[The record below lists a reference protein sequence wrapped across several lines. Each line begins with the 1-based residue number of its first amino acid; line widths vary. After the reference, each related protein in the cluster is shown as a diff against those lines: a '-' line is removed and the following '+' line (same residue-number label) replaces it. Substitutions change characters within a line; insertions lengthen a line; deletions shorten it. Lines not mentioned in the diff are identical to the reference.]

1 MQGKKMYKLLHISC
15 KTALIH
21 NTETHIQATSKTSH
35 IQAPL
40 KTLQEAI
47 INNIGIPE
55 VLWLIQQSHTYCM
68 NISWKFNVKSKKT
81 TPTFYN
87 LSQITY
93 LEETLQTCSRADL
106 CSRLSWRLYTKS
118 RAVITLSLFWALSA
132 STWGSGPQ
140 LTSFVLHSSNLRS
153 ALSVREHG
161 ARLIGCNSKLN
172 INILNW
178 LLNAHNQNMRRNV
191 SKTVVLF

>member
-1 MQGKKMYKLLHISC
+1 MLFI
-15 KTALIH
+15 
-21 NTETHIQATSKTSH
+21 
-35 IQAPL
+35 
-40 KTLQEAI
+40 
-47 INNIGIPE
+47 
-55 VLWLIQQSHTYCM
+55 IQQSHTNCTY
-68 NISWKFNVKSKKT
+68 ISWKFNVKSKQT
-81 TPTFYN
+81 TQTFYN

-161 ARLIGCNSKLN
+161 ARLIGCEQQTQHKYLKLTLKCTQSEHDKKCAKNSCV
-172 INILNW
+172 ILI
-178 LLNAHNQNMRRNV
+178 LC
-191 SKTVVLF
+191 

>member
-1 MQGKKMYKLLHISC
+1 
-15 KTALIH
+15 
-21 NTETHIQATSKTSH
+21 
-35 IQAPL
+35 
-40 KTLQEAI
+40 
-47 INNIGIPE
+47 
-55 VLWLIQQSHTYCM
+55 M
-68 NISWKFNVKSKKT
+68 NISWKFKVKSKQT
-81 TPTFYN
+81 TQTFYN

-172 INILNW
+172 INTLNW
-178 LLNAHNQNMRRNV
+178 LLNAHNQNMTKNV
-191 SKTVVLF
+191 PKQLCCSNIMLNTPHCLKYIWYTQCFRIGHHCTNTSFIILLRFLNISGHNWHGQTHYSLTF